1 MLHLLLL
8 AAQMPFSLSQ
18 PCPHLAELDECRI
31 MGLDIRCDPECL
43 DGPADVKVR
52 GDIMDICERGP
63 SVLPR
68 CCLASLAPFRLCP
81 PSEFSVMLEASNRCP
96 PSPTLACHEC
106 DTEGQSSPPPPICAL
121 THNEIDADG
130 HPARNPRSLVVLLQ
144 VHEAE
149 PLVVHDLPVR

>member
-1 MLHLLLL
+1 MLRLPL
-8 AAQMPFSLSQ
+8 AAQTPFSLSQ
-18 PCPHLAELDECRI
+18 PCPYLAELDECRI

-81 PSEFSVMLEASNRCP
+81 PSEFSVMLEASKIG
-96 PSPTLACHEC
+96 SPDWE
-106 DTEGQSSPPPPICAL
+106 IM
-121 THNEIDADG
+121 HNKGLCFMYLKQYDK
-130 HPARNPRSLVVLLQ
+130 
-144 VHEAE
+144 
-149 PLVVHDLPVR
+149 